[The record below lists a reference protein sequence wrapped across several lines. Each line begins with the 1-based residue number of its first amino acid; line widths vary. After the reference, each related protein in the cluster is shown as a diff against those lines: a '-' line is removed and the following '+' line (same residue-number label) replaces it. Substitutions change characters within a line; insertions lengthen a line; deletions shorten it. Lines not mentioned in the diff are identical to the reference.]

1 MFDVLIKNG
10 QIIDGTGEASFIADV
25 GIQGDK
31 IVKISELHNE
41 KGEIEID
48 AHGKVVCPG
57 FIDVN
62 NHSDTFWQIFLN
74 PNLESLVYQG
84 ITTIIGGACGS
95 SLAPL
100 ITPATIESIQK
111 WIDLKKISFN
121 WMTMKEFL
129 DFLESKE
136 LSVNYGTLV
145 GHENLRRGILK
156 DESRSPNPKELRFI
170 EKVFKDSMKVGA
182 FGLST
187 GLVYTHARLAT
198 NEELVDLANIV
209 KKNNGV
215 YVSHIRDEAYEVV
228 ESIEEAVRIG
238 REAKM
243 KLHISHL
250 KIMGESNWNKMDEA
264 LGAISLAA
272 DSGMDISFDVYP
284 YTNTGSVLYAML
296 PSWVAEGGK
305 KIMLH
310 RLKDSAIRAKVIEEM
325 KESGFE
331 YDKIEISA
339 SPLNK
344 TLTNK
349 KITEIAAS
357 QNKSV
362 EEAVIDVLIAS
373 EGRVITSMEVLS
385 EDNIRQAIVHPLS
398 MIASNG
404 SGYNLDH
411 AKSGENVHP
420 RSFGTFMKVLE
431 KYTIKEKIISWEEAI
446 RKMTSFPAEKFGIK
460 NRGKL
465 EKGCFADVL
474 VLDKNKISSPASKD
488 RPYQYSRGVEY
499 SFVNG
504 KLVID
509 QGEYK
514 GEKNGKIIRR

>member
-10 QIIDGTGEASFIADV
+10 RIIDGTGKASFLGDV

-31 IVKISELHNE
+31 IVKIGELHNE

-48 AHGKVVCPG
+48 ASGKIVCPG
-57 FIDVN
+57 FVDVN

-84 ITTIIGGACGS
+84 ITTILGGACGS

-111 WIDLKKISFN
+111 WIDLKKTSFN

-129 DFLESKE
+129 DFLGSKK
-136 LSVNYGTLV
+136 LAVNFGTLV

-156 DESRSPNPKELRFI
+156 DETRSPNPKELKFI
-170 EKVFKDSMKVGA
+170 EKIFKDSMGAGA

-198 NEELVDLANIV
+198 NEELIDLANIV
-209 KKNNGV
+209 KKYKGV
-215 YVSHIRDEAYEVV
+215 YVSHIRDEAHEVI
-228 ESIEEAVRIG
+228 ESIEEAIRIG
-238 REAKM
+238 QKAKM

-250 KIMGESNWNKMDEA
+250 KIMGERNWGKMNEA
-264 LGAISLAA
+264 LEAISLAEKA
-272 DSGMDISFDVYP
+272 GVDISFDVYP

-310 RLKDSAIRAKVIEEM
+310 RLKDPAIRAKVISEM

-357 QNKSV
+357 QEKSV
-362 EEAVIDVLIAS
+362 EEAVIDVLVAS

-385 EDNIRQAIVHPLS
+385 EENISQAIAHPLA

-404 SGYNLDH
+404 AGYNLNH
-411 AKSGENVHP
+411 SKTGERVHP

-431 KYTIKEKIISWEEAI
+431 KYVLKEKIISIEDAI
-446 RKMTSFPAEKFGIK
+446 RKMTSFPAEKFGVQK
-460 NRGKL
+460 RGKI
-465 EKGCFADVL
+465 EKGYFADVL
-474 VLDKNKISSPASKD
+474 VLDKNKISSPASKE
-488 RPYQYSRGVEY
+488 RPYQYARGVEY

-504 KLVID
+504 KAVVSEEKYL
-509 QGEYK
+509 GER
-514 GEKNGKIIRR
+514 NGKIIKR